1 MIRLCAIYRILQQL
15 LFKHYPRSAR
25 RYLEY
30 FTFAGLE
37 TYKSIVYDDSPRA
50 SIMLDLYSGSTWIDP
65 SITTYNGLSPGALFS
80 RYGTVIPLPDDFRQT
95 STGLICTLMPRGA
108 DILNLEHHGRH
119 PGRTQA
125 AFLKWLMRYRG
136 EEPGLLA

>member
-1 MIRLCAIYRILQQL
+1 MIRICAIYRILQQL
-15 LFKHYPRSAR
+15 LSKHYPRSGR
-25 RYLEY
+25 KYLEY

-37 TYKSIVYDDSPRA
+37 TFKSVVYDHVRRA
-50 SIMLDLYSGSTWIDP
+50 SIMLDNYSRSTWIHP

-80 RYGTVIPLPDDFRQT
+80 RYGTMIPRPDGFGET
-95 STGLICTLMPRGA
+95 STGLIRPLMPRA
-108 DILNLEHHGRH
+108 EDILNLEQHGRH

-136 EEPGLLA
+136 EEPVLLR